1 MSKIDKV
8 GYHNK
13 ETGELLEKDVYE
25 SILKDEK
32 YKTRMAINKKFKND
46 PMSLTLDE
54 IKLLRLWKTGRA
66 KTKVNLKL
74 EKGTFFMSGKLNE
87 DQEKSL
93 SLDTLGVLYMVSNR
107 MNKYGVINYSNN
119 KPISSFEKLR
129 VHLNIGNTKWA
140 RVKKEIDEF
149 KVVIKIPTREN
160 RSVLVVNPLY
170 SLISTEVGELRFL
183 AYGDVLKDILSI
195 EDYIYLCKLYD
206 IVPEYN

>member
-1 MSKIDKV
+1 MSKIDKI

-32 YKTRMAINKKFKND
+32 YKTRMAINNKFKND
-46 PMSLTLDE
+46 PMSLTLEE
-54 IKLLRLWKTGRA
+54 IKLFRLWKTGRT

-74 EKGTFFMSGKLNE
+74 EKGTFFMSDKLNE

-93 SLDTLGVLYMVSNR
+93 SLDTLGVLYMASNR
-107 MNKYGVINYSNN
+107 MNKYGVINYGNN
-119 KPISSFEKLR
+119 KPIPSFEKLR
-129 VHLNIGNTKWA
+129 THLGIGNSKWT
-140 RVKKEIDEF
+140 RVKKEIDEY
-149 KVVIKIPTREN
+149 KVILKITTRES
-160 RSVLVVNPLY
+160 RSVLIVNPLF